1 MKTKE
6 IDLSNEALAGAG
18 EIARRRKKAPRGLLD
33 KLDSRENL
41 QATLQR
47 KICANDTV
55 AFCGGIYPVR
65 SVDYEKDTVKIQRG
79 DDLLTLPRE
88 CVQKVRSIA
97 YEGRAAPKIRR

>member
-6 IDLSNEALAGAG
+6 IDLFNEALEGAG
-18 EIARRRKKAPRGLLD
+18 EISRRKKKAPKGLLD
-33 KLDSRENL
+33 QLDAKENL

-47 KICANDTV
+47 RICANDTV

-79 DDLLTLPRE
+79 EDILILPRE
-88 CVQKVRSIA
+88 AVQKVRSVA
-97 YEGRAAPKIRR
+97 YEGRAVPRIRR